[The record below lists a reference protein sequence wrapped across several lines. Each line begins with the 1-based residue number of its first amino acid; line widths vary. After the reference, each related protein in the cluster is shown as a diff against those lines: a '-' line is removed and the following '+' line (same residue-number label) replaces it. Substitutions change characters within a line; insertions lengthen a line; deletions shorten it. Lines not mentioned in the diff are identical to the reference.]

1 MKSIRAWALSENRN
15 PRTAQQICKKL
26 GIGQSEC
33 NGLVT
38 FITEKEWQKIKSN
51 MKSGRGR
58 PRSEE

>member
-1 MKSIRAWALSENRN
+1 MKSIRAWALSENIS

-26 GIGQSEC
+26 GLGQSEC

-38 FITEKEWQKIKSN
+38 FITEKEWFKIKSN

-58 PRSEE
+58 PKIKE